1 MNFSAIGAIDHR
13 DMGARMGKNRTDY
26 NLKARSLNRATALL
40 NVLENHVKGK
50 RKLSMSQIRAAQI
63 IINKAIP
70 DLKSI
75 TVSGDISATVTQI
88 TETIVYAPNS

>member
-1 MNFSAIGAIDHR
+1 VNFSAIGAIDHR

-50 RKLSMSQIRAAQI
+50 RKLSMSQIRTLPDI
-63 IINKAIP
+63 KAPGVVGVPANPIFSHGRQ
-70 DLKSI
+70 LN
-75 TVSGDISATVTQI
+75 VVW
-88 TETIVYAPNS
+88 